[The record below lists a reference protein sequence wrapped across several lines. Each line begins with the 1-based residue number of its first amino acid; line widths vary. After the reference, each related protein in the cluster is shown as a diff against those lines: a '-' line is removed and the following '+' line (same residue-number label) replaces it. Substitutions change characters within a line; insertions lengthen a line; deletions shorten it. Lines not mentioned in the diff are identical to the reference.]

1 MFDLFLANVWNPN
14 QQLSNFTTYHTE
26 LREFRPVKFEFAFA
40 FGGSK
45 YSQKNKNKILFSDSF
60 KENKRK
66 VLRSKLISQFEHLRS
81 RNGTT

>member
-1 MFDLFLANVWNPN
+1 MFGTPT
-14 QQLSNFTTYHTE
+14 SNCQILLHTILYTHWDIH

-60 KENKRK
+60 TENKRK